1 MSSRRKPSEVY
12 SDKHTLVEVTVHRR
26 PKQKPES
33 KKSWS
38 ESLSDSESVVFKKPS
53 QSKSRSPRVVKRINN
68 FREREKE
75 NLNSRKLCEKSDNS
89 ELTEL
94 IEKLKLELEKSKT
107 DSSRYRSEYQILVK
121 QVSISKDTISKL
133 EGQVVDLKQIIS
145 KLTRN
150 NGELLEIVS
159 EKISYEDEIKQLQL
173 EKSQVIEKMKFEVV
187 ENAELKQKLENAEQE
202 IKNLKSVASEF
213 LNDLPNVEPLNLPS
227 MSLGEDTRHVLG
239 LDDKTVDDNDQ
250 KDEDQDSAYDDPR
263 TESIRSR
270 PKSNLSQDR
279 HDQVK
284 TQVFQPLNIELS
296 ETDDDAT
303 DGKNSSSKLRDK
315 VHEISL
321 RLGEIDIPKPRP
333 FPNGSLHLS
342 LSSLDSENHG
352 ILENSTLSEAKFLK
366 GLEDS
371 IELDKTNMTD

>member
-1 MSSRRKPSEVY
+1 MSSRRKPTEVY

-26 PKQKPES
+26 PKQKS
-33 KKSWS
+33 DSKSWS

-53 QSKSRSPRVVKRINN
+53 QSRSQRNMKKINN
-68 FREREKE
+68 FYDRDKE
-75 NLNSRKLCEKSDNS
+75 NVNSKKLCEKPDHS
-89 ELTEL
+89 EFTEL
-94 IEKLKLELEKSKT
+94 VEKLKLELEKSKSE
-107 DSSRYRSEYQILVK
+107 SSRYRSEYQILVK

-159 EKISYEDEIKQLQL
+159 EKISYEDQIKQLQL
-173 EKSQVIEKMKFEVV
+173 EKSQAIEKMKLGVA
-187 ENAELKQKLENAEQE
+187 ENAELKQKLENSELE
-202 IKNLKSVASEF
+202 IKHLKSVASEF
-213 LNDLPNVEPLNLPS
+213 LNNLPS
-227 MSLGEDTRHVLG
+227 VEPINFPSFSLGENTRNVLG
-239 LDDKTVDDNDQ
+239 LDDKSDDESDR
-250 KDEDQDSAYDDPR
+250 KDDDKDSAYDDPR

-270 PKSNLSQDR
+270 PKSNMSQFQDR
-279 HDQVK
+279 HDLVK
-284 TQVFQPLNIELS
+284 AQVFQPLNIELS
-296 ETDDDAT
+296 ETDDDAA
-303 DGKNSSSKLRDK
+303 DGKNVERKLVDK

-321 RLGEIDIPKPRP
+321 RFGEINIPKPRP

-342 LSSLDSENHG
+342 LSSLDSDSHV